1 VDQQKLALMFY
12 SCAQEKPD
20 TVFQVF
26 PSSEVDL
33 RAAAAYARTKR
44 SGARDDFCLVAFLD
58 PEEEGAAY
66 QDVLQSTLNRMIAA
80 ATDAS
85 KQGRQCRAILADAFR
100 KIRRRGGSRER
111 ALCPYTYERPI
122 DEDFV
127 SYCRVVKK
135 PCYLRIYSMAGFP
148 QCPRYVRK
156 QRRTQL
162 ANARRIVRAGIQRI
176 LDDADEKRQ
185 LPKGASA
192 RPRIE
197 PVGAILDRL
206 FTVLSVSEET
216 NALSHRIVSEIR
228 QKGVFQGH
236 PRPIVAASVAY
247 LAAKMTG
254 DRVPEN
260 DIIELVGC
268 SRTSL
273 RRNYR
278 ELHEYLTTRAVD
290 RTLPSTKRMRQRR
303 QAVSQAE

>member
-26 PSSEVDL
+26 PSSEVDV
-33 RAAAAYARTKR
+33 RAAAVYARTKR

-58 PEEEGAAY
+58 PEEEGSAY
-66 QDVLQSTLNRMIAA
+66 QEVLQSTLQRVITAGG
-80 ATDAS
+80 DAS
-85 KQGRQCRAILADAFR
+85 ERGRQCHNILADTFR
-100 KIRRRGGSRER
+100 RIRRRGGSRER
-111 ALCPYTYERPI
+111 ALCPYTYDRPV
-122 DEDFV
+122 DEEFV

-135 PCYLRIYSMAGFP
+135 PCYLRIYSMVGFP

-185 LPKGASA
+185 LPKGRSTEAW
-192 RPRIE
+192 IE

-206 FTVLSVSEET
+206 FAVLPVSEET
-216 NALSHRIVSEIR
+216 STLSRRIVNEIR

-236 PRPIVAASVAY
+236 PRPIVAASIAC
-247 LAAKMTG
+247 LAAKLTG
-254 DRVPEN
+254 DKVPEN

-278 ELHEYLTTRAVD
+278 ELHDYLNAGALGRN
-290 RTLPSTKRMRQRR
+290 LPSTKRIRQRR
-303 QAVSQAE
+303 RAVSRAE